1 MNKDINKNERKSLN
15 KLEMLS
21 KEISDLIYS
30 GDFANI
36 ENLNFKRLQIIKI
49 FENTSN
55 NYIKNK
61 LLNISEINKKHI
73 QEIEDKKKTMKLN
86 HSKFINRFKAYS

>member
-1 MNKDINKNERKSLN
+1 MNKNFNRNERQSLN

-49 FENTSN
+49 FKNTSN
-55 NYIKNK
+55 NHIKNK

>member
-1 MNKDINKNERKSLN
+1 MNKDINKNERQSLN

-21 KEISDLIYS
+21 KKISDLIYS

>member
-1 MNKDINKNERKSLN
+1 MNKDINKNERQSLN

-49 FENTSN
+49 FKNTSN
-55 NYIKNK
+55 NHIKNK

-73 QEIEDKKKTMKLN
+73 QEIEDKKKTMTLN

>member
-1 MNKDINKNERKSLN
+1 MNKDINKNERQSLN

-55 NYIKNK
+55 NHIKNK

-73 QEIEDKKKTMKLN
+73 QEIEDKKKTMTLN

>member
-1 MNKDINKNERKSLN
+1 MNKDINKNERQSLN

-21 KEISDLIYS
+21 KKISDLIYS

-61 LLNISEINKKHI
+61 LLNISEINKKNI
-73 QEIEDKKKTMKLN
+73 QEIEDKKKTMTLN

>member
-73 QEIEDKKKTMKLN
+73 QEIEDKKKTMTLN